1 MLKALNQLSF
11 YVKDTTT
18 SVSFYKKLGFEIISD
33 DNAVGE
39 VKLGSTNLQFLA
51 QDTTKDMDQ
60 SFQKDAFGEPKGTG
74 VYIYIQVDGIND
86 YHKSLKDEGISAST
100 EPRDWPWGNREFVV
114 RDPDRYK
121 LVFYEKI
128 KS

>member
-1 MLKALNQLSF
+1 MLKAVNQIGF

-18 SVSFYKKLGFEIISD
+18 SVSFYKELGFEVVSD
-33 DNAVGE
+33 DNAVAE
-39 VKLGSTNLQFLA
+39 VKLGSVTLQFIA
-51 QDTTKDMDQ
+51 QDTAKTLDQ

-74 VYIYIQVDGIND
+74 IYIYIQV
-86 YHKSLKDEGISAST
+86 EGIDDFYKRLVEEGVKPST

-128 KS
+128 